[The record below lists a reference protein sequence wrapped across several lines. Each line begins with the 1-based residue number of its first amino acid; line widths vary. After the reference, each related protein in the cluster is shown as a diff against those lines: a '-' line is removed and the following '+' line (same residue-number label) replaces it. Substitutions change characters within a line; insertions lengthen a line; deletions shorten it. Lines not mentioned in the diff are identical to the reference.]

1 MPSHLPWLVFAVLS
15 VQVSAQSRKDLERK
29 RDQLDQQIKATSAL
43 IAAGEKEQ
51 KNTQRQL
58 ELLQAQIRQREELI
72 GTMNSEVFR
81 VEQEITSNEELVRS
95 LQNDLSQLKEAYGRM
110 VQYAYMN
117 RNAYDRLSYVFAAES
132 FAQAFRRSRYLD
144 QLAEQRRQQ
153 AALIAGTSTSL
164 AARVEELKGRRQE
177 KVTLLSEQ
185 VQEKKRLSTDKDQ
198 QQRTLSGLQRE
209 EHKLRETLRKQ
220 EKKKR
225 DLAAQIRKA
234 IEDEIRAST
243 KPGKGGG
250 KGDKA
255 GASASGSSPARS
267 APALTPE
274 ARELNADFEKNK
286 GRLPWPVAK
295 GTITGS
301 FGKHAHPVLRGIT
314 IENNG
319 IDISCEKGAQ
329 VRAMFRGEV
338 SSVIVI
344 PGAGKAVVISHG
356 AYRSVYSN
364 LREVSVSKGQKVDT
378 KQTIGTVMT
387 DEDGSTAHVEI
398 WRITPEGELVKSDPG
413 GWIYRER

>member
-1 MPSHLPWLVFAVLS
+1 M
-15 VQVSAQSRKDLERK
+15 
-29 RDQLDQQIKATSAL
+29 
-43 IAAGEKEQ
+43 
-51 KNTQRQL
+51 
-58 ELLQAQIRQREELI
+58 QAQIRQREELI

-81 VEQEITSNEELVRS
+81 VEQEIASNEELVRS
-95 LQNDLSQLKEAYGRM
+95 LRKDLEQLKEAYARM
-110 VQYAYMN
+110 VQYAYAN
-117 RNAYDRLSYVFAAES
+117 RNALDRLSYVFAAES
-132 FAQAFRRSRYLD
+132 FSQAFRRSRYLD

-153 AALIAGTSTSL
+153 AALITETSTSL
-164 AARVEELKGRRQE
+164 SARVEELKGRRQE
-177 KVTLLSEQ
+177 KVSLLSEQ
-185 VQEKKRLSTDKDQ
+185 LQEKRRLSTDKDQ
-198 QQRTLSGLQRE
+198 QVKTLTSLQRE
-209 EHKLRETLRKQ
+209 EGKLRETLRRQ

-243 KPGKGGG
+243 KGSSGGKGG
-250 KGDKA
+250 KGGKA
-255 GASASGSSPARS
+255 GASTAGTSATRS

-274 ARELNADFEKNK
+274 AKELNADFEKNK
-286 GRLPWPVAK
+286 GKLPWPVAK

-314 IENNG
+314 VENNG
-319 IDISCEKGAQ
+319 IDISCEKGAD

-398 WRITPEGELVKSDPG
+398 WKITAEGELVKVDPG
-413 GWIYRER
+413 AWIYRER

>member
-1 MPSHLPWLVFAVLS
+1 MLIWLGLLGGHA
-15 VQVSAQSRKDLERK
+15 SAQSRKELERK

-51 KNTQRQL
+51 KSTQRQL

-81 VEQEITSNEELVRS
+81 VDQEIASNEELVRA
-95 LQNDLSQLKEAYGRM
+95 LQNDLKQLKEAYGRM

-117 RNAYDRLSYVFAAES
+117 RNACDRLSYVFAAES
-132 FAQAFRRSRYLD
+132 FSQAFRRSRYLD

-153 AALIAGTSTSL
+153 AALIAETGNSLST
-164 AARVEELKGRRQE
+164 RVEELKGRRQE
-177 KVTLLSEQ
+177 KVSLLSEQ
-185 VQEKKRLSTDKDQ
+185 LQEKKRLSTDKDQ
-198 QQRTLSGLQRE
+198 QQRTLTTLQRE
-209 EHKLRETLRKQ
+209 ENKLRETLRKQ

-225 DLAAQIRKA
+225 DLAAQIRRA
-234 IEDEIRAST
+234 IEEEIRASS
-243 KPGKGGG
+243 GSAKGGTAA
-250 KGDKA
+250 KGGRPA
-255 GASASGSSPARS
+255 GAGSGARS

-274 ARELNADFEKNK
+274 ARELNAEFEKNK
-286 GRLPWPVAK
+286 GRLPWPVAR

-301 FGKHAHPVLRGIT
+301 FGKHPHPVLKGIT
-314 IENNG
+314 VENNG
-319 IDISCEKGAQ
+319 IDISCEKGAS
-329 VRAMFRGEV
+329 VRAMFKGEV

-344 PGAGKAVVISHG
+344 PGAGKAVIISHG

-364 LREVSVSKGQKVDT
+364 LREVAVAKGQVVST
-378 KQTIGTVMT
+378 KEAIGTVMT

-413 GWIYRER
+413 AWIYRER

>member
-95 LQNDLSQLKEAYGRM
+95 LQNDLSQLQEAYGRM

-185 VQEKKRLSTDKDQ
+185 VQEKKLLSTDKDQ

-209 EHKLRETLRKQ
+209 HHKLRETHRKQ

-225 DLAAQIRKA
+225 DLAPHIRKA

-243 KPGKGGG
+243 KQGKGGG

-255 GASASGSSPARS
+255 GASAGGSSPVRS

-274 ARELNADFEKNK
+274 ARELNTDFEKNK